1 MRFLNNS
8 HNLSWYNSLFVVVL
22 RRVGSVPGLKDLYVG
37 LLKGLVFGI
46 TVSIVACSHGLR
58 ATNGA
63 IGVGRATRESV
74 VTSFLLVI
82 FIGYVLTAILYR

>member
-1 MRFLNNS
+1 MMFLN
-8 HNLSWYNSLFVVVL
+8 
-22 RRVGSVPGLKDLYVG
+22 RVGSVPGLKDLYVG
-37 LLKGLVFGI
+37 LLKGFVFGI
-46 TVSIVACSHGLR
+46 TVSIVSCSHGLR